1 LAESKKFRYSGGQTI
16 VKRQKLPSMQD
27 SLFSD
32 LSQVLP
38 HLARLQEKIQTLRW
52 LSKHIEESEVEMF
65 VSFKDG
71 TTFPLDFEIIP
82 FNLQMEAKTLIEDS
96 IDEYQRQHDNL
107 QKLLNET
114 NR

>member
-1 LAESKKFRYSGGQTI
+1 
-16 VKRQKLPSMQD
+16 MQEN
-27 SLFSD
+27 LFGD

-38 HLARLQEKIQTLRW
+38 HLARLQENIATLRW
-52 LSKHIEESEVEMF
+52 IAKHIDESEVEMF

-71 TTFPLDFEIIP
+71 TTFPMDFELIP

-107 QKLLNET
+107 QKLLDESP
-114 NR
+114 R

>member
-1 LAESKKFRYSGGQTI
+1 
-16 VKRQKLPSMQD
+16 MQEN
-27 SLFSD
+27 LFGD

-38 HLARLQEKIQTLRW
+38 HLARLQEKIATLRW
-52 LSKHIEESEVEMF
+52 IAKHIDESEVEMF

-71 TTFPLDFEIIP
+71 TTFPMDFELIP

-107 QKLLNET
+107 QKLLDEIP
-114 NR
+114 R

>member
-1 LAESKKFRYSGGQTI
+1 
-16 VKRQKLPSMQD
+16 MQD

-32 LSQVLP
+32 LSQILP
-38 HLARLQEKIQTLRW
+38 YLAHLEKKINNLRW
-52 LSKHIEESEVEMF
+52 LAKNVDDSQVEMF
-65 VSFKDG
+65 I
-71 TTFPLDFEIIP
+71 TFRNGNTFTMNHEIIP